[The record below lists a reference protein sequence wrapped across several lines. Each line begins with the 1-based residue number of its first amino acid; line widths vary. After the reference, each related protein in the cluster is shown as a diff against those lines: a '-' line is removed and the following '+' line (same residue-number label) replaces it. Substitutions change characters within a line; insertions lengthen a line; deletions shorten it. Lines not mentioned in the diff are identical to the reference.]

1 MQESEKLLSANKMR
15 KKFSLDSA
23 VARHVHSKACVK
35 HVCRKHE
42 HSQGS
47 EKQDVSKHGHSK
59 NSEKHDVS
67 NLEHSRSSQDSV
79 PELKNAKH
87 SAQNAR
93 VRSISF
99 DSAGLVLPRKLVN
112 PCMQSMVV
120 KEINREIKW
129 TNRK

>member
-1 MQESEKLLSANKMR
+1 M
-15 KKFSLDSA
+15 SLDSA
-23 VARHVHSKACVK
+23 VVRHGHSKDCVK

-42 HSQGS
+42 HSQGN

-67 NLEHSRSSQDSV
+67 NLEHSRRSHDSV
-79 PELKNAKH
+79 PEVKNAKH
-87 SAQNAR
+87 STQNAR
-93 VRSISF
+93 VRSVSF

-112 PCMQSMVV
+112 PCMQSVVV